1 MIKMTMGHDLC
12 LRCVEGRNFTC
23 EGDNATREKGSR
35 TYHFVQFIEFAI
47 LNTAF
52 AEGVAL

>member
-1 MIKMTMGHDLC
+1 MSKGLAIC
-12 LRCVEGRNFTC
+12 LRRVEGRNFTYV
-23 EGDNATREKGSR
+23 GDNATQKTGSKMR
-35 TYHFVQFIEFAI
+35 HFVHVIEFAI

>member
-1 MIKMTMGHDLC
+1 MSKGHDLSSP
-12 LRCVEGRNFTC
+12 RVEGRNFTYV
-23 EGDNATREKGSR
+23 GDNATQKTGSK
-35 TYHFVQFIEFAI
+35 TNHFVRFIEFAI